1 MFFTRVD
8 FAGLHIKHGAGGGM
22 SASRDEDADSL
33 TGLLGQLMILG
44 AGKDGRGMPVH
55 KQRGAGGSS
64 GGGGA
69 GRGGGSSSSGSSGG
83 RGGGAAGG
91 YTGSWKHDDAD
102 RDRLKASV
110 NYFKN
115 HPNGRDTEAR
125 RKHTKTKQDYA
136 DWAVNSEHGKRVQ
149 AAIKSAK
156 EKSLQTA
163 QLKNAAAVEWHR
175 QTIAENKD
183 KMDEMRAQHVAEMQI
198 MDARR
203 DALRMRHR
211 DEVSEAG
218 LYMLPPYTPESSPFG
233 SERDHAMEI
242 AEQIARRERHARWD
256 AGLGTYQRRMA
267 EMRQTHKDQLL
278 DLHHKRNEKLTA
290 HHVKMQRLAHGQR

>member
-1 MFFTRVD
+1 
-8 FAGLHIKHGAGGGM
+8 M

-44 AGKDGRGMPVH
+44 AGKEGRGMPGPKH
-55 KQRGAGGSS
+55 RGTGGSSGGSSGGGGS

-69 GRGGGSSSSGSSGG
+69 GRGGRNGGSSSSGSSSGG

-110 NYFKN
+110 NYFN
-115 HPNGRDTEAR
+115 NYPNGKDTPAR
-125 RKHTKTKQDYA
+125 RKHTQTRQDHA

-156 EKSLQTA
+156 EKSLHTA
-163 QLKNAAAVEWHR
+163 QLKNAAAEEWHR
-175 QTIAENKD
+175 QMIAENKD
-183 KMDEMRAQHVAEMQI
+183 KMDQMRAQHAADMQI

-203 DALRMRHR
+203 AALAMKQR
-211 DEVSEAG
+211 DEVKEAG
-218 LYMLPPYTPESSPFG
+218 LYMLPPFTPESSPFG
-233 SERDHAMEI
+233 DHVMEA
-242 AEQIARRERHARWD
+242 AEQIARREKHARWD
-256 AGLGTYQRRMA
+256 AGLDTYERRMA
-267 EMRQTHKDQLL
+267 EMRQTHQDQLL
-278 DLHHKRNEKLTA
+278 DLHHKRNEKRTA
-290 HHVKMQRLAHGQR
+290 HHVNMQRLAHGQRV